1 MKKLI
6 LVSVVLFS
14 GVIACAQTK
23 KVKEQTPMTTTTTTE
38 KTETEEGKMKVKPM
52 TTTGDK
58 VHNAMHRRHKRYHGT
73 KVKAKA
79 E

>member
-6 LVSVVLFS
+6 LMSVVLFS
-14 GVIACAQTK
+14 AAIATAQTK

-38 KTETEEGKMKVKPM
+38 KMETDEGKVKVKPT

-58 VHNAMHRRHKRYHGT
+58 VHNVMHRRHKRYHGT
-73 KVKAKA
+73 KAKAKA